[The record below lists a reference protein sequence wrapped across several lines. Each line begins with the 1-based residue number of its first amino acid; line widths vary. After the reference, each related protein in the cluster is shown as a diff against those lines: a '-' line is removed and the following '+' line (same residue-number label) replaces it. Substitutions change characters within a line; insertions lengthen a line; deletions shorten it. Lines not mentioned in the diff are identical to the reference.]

1 MGQPPLCPLR
11 KRKLIQ
17 LPAKQKRAATE
28 GFAIFMRG
36 RESAAR
42 GNETIEALALV
53 RVVSRVL
60 IGVLQIF
67 VKSIEKRRDC

>member
-17 LPAKQKRAATE
+17 LPAKQKRTATE
-28 GFAIFMRG
+28 GFAIFMQG

-60 IGVLQIF
+60 IGALQIF
-67 VKSIEKRRDC
+67 VKSVEKRRDC

>member
-1 MGQPPLCPLR
+1 MQ
-11 KRKLIQ
+11 
-17 LPAKQKRAATE
+17 
-28 GFAIFMRG
+28 G

-60 IGVLQIF
+60 IGALQIF
-67 VKSIEKRRDC
+67 VKSVEKRRDC